1 MCPRFLC
8 FGARLL
14 VCLANAFC
22 HCYLLS
28 LDFAELCSRSCNP
41 KVLPHRMSGSLRFY
55 IDGALA
61 YERLGVVV
69 NTSTLPL
76 QFAGHV
82 SDEFPGG
89 ANASDGYLELD
100 EIRFYNLPLSS
111 EDVLAL
117 ANASDGG
124 IADRSQ
130 APGAPIGIAIA
141 ETSNPAVFTVE
152 QGSFASAPIPP
163 RFHIE
168 GGQWR
173 RTNRGGLANV

>member
-1 MCPRFLC
+1 
-8 FGARLL
+8 
-14 VCLANAFC
+14 
-22 HCYLLS
+22 
-28 LDFAELCSRSCNP
+28 
-41 KVLPHRMSGSLRFY
+41 MSGSLRFY
-55 IDGALA
+55 IDGVLA

-82 SDEFPGG
+82 SDAFPGG
-89 ANASDGYLELD
+89 AVASDGYLELD
-100 EIRFYNLPLSS
+100 EMRFYNLPLSS

-173 RTNRGGLANV
+173 RTNRGGPTRKCV